1 MILARVSR
9 SLASRRRRSSR
20 YSSSWRAVPVG
31 PAGTTAAS
39 KRRGGG
45 RADLLGDSAGD
56 DLAQHRV
63 QPAGRLATQPG
74 QVAMPLGPHLQHRRM
89 IIRGDRPPDRGAQRR
104 DGHGPGIV
112 RVALARPAVRQQ
124 PDPRPEL
131 RLEIDD
137 ALASRQQLLGQQ
149 MPLPGRALHR
159 PGPLRPAR
167 SPPRQLRRLATLVRT
182 RSLPSWV
189 SAASIATAVCDPLC
203 GSIPMITA
211 ATNGPFPPHAGIRR
225 PRRAPLISDRP
236 GVRTAFEPRRD
247 RTRQTGN
254 SLTSQAAARGRQSRT
269 EPARRVPGRYGK
281 SPAVPARHTIR
292 AVRGRSL
299 VGSSQRWGC

>member
-1 MILARVSR
+1 
-9 SLASRRRRSSR
+9 
-20 YSSSWRAVPVG
+20 
-31 PAGTTAAS
+31 
-39 KRRGGG
+39 
-45 RADLLGDSAGD
+45 
-56 DLAQHRV
+56 
-63 QPAGRLATQPG
+63 
-74 QVAMPLGPHLQHRRM
+74 MPLGPHLQHRRM

-236 GVRTAFEPRRD
+236 GVRTAFEPRRG

-281 SPAVPARHTIR
+281 SPAVPARHTQSEPYGGVVSSARPNDGAAELAVVLMPTIANLAFR
-292 AVRGRSL
+292 MALGAQPPVGAAVRCTWAALRIEIGLSVRDSNPSHVRGL
-299 VGSSQRWGC
+299 AALSGLPI